1 MRLDLWD
8 PDAAFGSLARAVLH
22 RRLAFGRRWFV
33 LWPSIPEPAM
43 YAVCVGRASRA
54 A

>member
-8 PDAAFGSLARAVLH
+8 PDAAFVSLARAVLH

-33 LWPSIPEPAM
+33 LWPSIPAPALFDVS
-43 YAVCVGRASRA
+43 AERASRA